1 MGLIKIV
8 LKLVT
13 WGAAA
18 LAALVGV
25 IVLLQKIGVLPG
37 DYTLG
42 EDGPVS
48 LRVRSDEEILPAPRD
63 EIDDDLI

>member
-48 LRVRSDEEILPAPRD
+48 LRVCSDEERPPVVGGG
-63 EIDDDLI
+63 IDDDLV